1 MARNLKQVDETHYPD
16 SMLLQFLNEVEGKVQ
31 TEVLMIAPDDTVR
44 YGADD
49 LTSEMIVTAP
59 HDKLYYV
66 YLMAM
71 IDFVNGE
78 YDRYTN
84 SMNLANAHITEWAAW
99 YNRTH
104 RRGKPEEL
112 GIYFSAYGIAVKH
125 GYTGTEEEWLAS
137 LKGDPG
143 EPVVIR
149 FDQTSGQLQWK
160 YQNESTWHDVLSLEE
175 LQGALVSS
183 TIAQAQEAKDA
194 AEAAQA
200 AAEAASS
207 ASQEAS
213 EHMAYIGSN
222 GNWYQWSAGEGKMVD
237 SGVKAQGPIGQTG
250 PQGPQ
255 GLQGVQ
261 GIQGK
266 QGEKGET
273 GATGATG
280 PQGITPTI
288 GENENWYLGNVD
300 TGKPSR
306 GRQGEKG
313 EKGEKGETGAT
324 GATGPKGDT
333 GPKGETGPRGPQG
346 LQGVQG
352 IQGPQGE
359 TGPQGK
365 TGPRGPQGPKGDTG
379 SGFKV
384 LGYYATVAALIA
396 AVANPEAGMAY
407 GVGTAEPY
415 DIYIYDSVSKSWKNN
430 GPLQGA
436 KGDTGVG
443 VANVT
448 FDDDIMT
455 VNLTSGAHYS
465 SGSLRGPQ
473 GVKGDA
479 GAKGEK
485 GDPGAQG
492 EKGATGAAGAPGT
505 DGMTPTIGANGN
517 WFLGSTDTGKPSR
530 GVKGE
535 QGAKGEKG
543 EKGDTGAQ
551 GDPGKDGRP
560 GAAGAPGATGTTFTP
575 SVSADGTLSWTNDGG
590 KTNPASVNI
599 KGPQGE
605 QGPQG
610 PKGAQGPQGE
620 PGATG
625 PQGPAGKTPVK
636 GTDYFTDADKS
647 EIAQAA
653 AELVSVPSASSTT
666 PKAPGTASA
675 GTSAAYARGDHVH
688 PKQAVTKSDVGL
700 GNVDNV
706 SINSRL
712 NRTTNVN
719 ASDRNYTTYMARG
732 EALFSTETTPT
743 INGCIA
749 WQYG

>member
-31 TEVLMIAPDDTVR
+31 TEVLMIAPEDTVR

-255 GLQGVQ
+255 GKQGVQ
-261 GIQGK
+261 GIQGEK
-266 QGEKGET
+266 GNQGDKGEKGDR

-280 PQGITPTI
+280 PQ
-288 GENENWYLGNVD
+288 
-300 TGKPSR
+300 
-306 GRQGEKG
+306 
-313 EKGEKGETGAT
+313 
-324 GATGPKGDT
+324 
-333 GPKGETGPRGPQG
+333 GETGPRGPQG

-352 IQGPQGE
+352 EP
-359 TGPQGK
+359 GK
-365 TGPRGPQGPKGDTG
+365 GLTI
-379 SGFKV
+379 S
-384 LGYYATVAALIA
+384 GYYATAQALAA
-396 AVANPEAGMAY
+396 AVTNPTAGDAY

-415 DIYIYDSVSKSWKNN
+415 DIYIYDGVTHAWVNN

-436 KGDTGVG
+436 KGDKGDKGDTGAV
-443 VANVT
+443 
-448 FDDDIMT
+448 
-455 VNLTSGAHYS
+455 
-465 SGSLRGPQ
+465 GPQ
-473 GVKGDA
+473 G
-479 GAKGEK
+479 
-485 GDPGAQG
+485 PQG
-492 EKGATGAAGAPGT
+492 ETGPKGADGT
-505 DGMTPTIGANGN
+505 NGTNGITPTIGANGN
-517 WFLGSTDTGKPSR
+517 WYLGSTDTTKPSR
-530 GVKGE
+530 GAKGDKGDPGDKGE
-535 QGAKGEKG
+535 TGDTGPQGPQG
-543 EKGDTGAQ
+543 EKGDTGS
-551 GDPGKDGRP
+551 
-560 GAAGAPGATGTTFTP
+560 TGP
-575 SVSADGTLSWTNDGG
+575 R
-590 KTNPASVNI
+590 
-599 KGPQGE
+599 
-605 QGPQG
+605 G
-610 PKGAQGPQGE
+610 PKGNPGE
-620 PGATG
+620 TG
-625 PQGPAGKTPVK
+625 PQGPAGHTPVK
-636 GTDYFTDADKS
+636 GMDYWTAADQTS
-647 EIAQAA
+647 MVNDVLAA
-653 AELVSVPSASSTT
+653 LPTWS
-666 PKAPGTASA
+666 G
-675 GTSAAYARGDHVH
+675 GAY
-688 PKQAVTKSDVGL
+688 
-700 GNVDNV
+700 
-706 SINSRL
+706 
-712 NRTTNVN
+712 
-719 ASDRNYTTYMARG
+719 
-732 EALFSTETTPT
+732 
-743 INGCIA
+743 
-749 WQYG
+749 

>member
-1 MARNLKQVDETHYPD
+1 MK
-16 SMLLQFLNEVEGKVQ
+16 VEIPNSI
-31 TEVLMIAPDDTVR
+31 L
-44 YGADD
+44 
-49 LTSEMIVTAP
+49 VT
-59 HDKLYYV
+59 LS
-66 YLMAM
+66 
-71 IDFVNGE
+71 G
-78 YDRYTN
+78 
-84 SMNLANAHITEWAAW
+84 
-99 YNRTH
+99 
-104 RRGKPEEL
+104 
-112 GIYFSAYGIAVKH
+112 
-125 GYTGTEEEWLAS
+125 
-137 LKGDPG
+137 
-143 EPVVIR
+143 
-149 FDQTSGQLQWK
+149 QTSR
-160 YQNESTWHDVLSLEE
+160 
-175 LQGALVSS
+175 
-183 TIAQAQEAKDA
+183 
-194 AEAAQA
+194 
-200 AAEAASS
+200 
-207 ASQEAS
+207 
-213 EHMAYIGSN
+213 
-222 GNWYQWSAGEGKMVD
+222 
-237 SGVKAQGPIGQTG
+237 GVKGIEVREADGHLIFTLTDGKELDMGSVMG
-250 PQGPQ
+250 PQGQ
-255 GLQGVQ
+255 KGDT
-261 GIQGK
+261 
-266 QGEKGET
+266 GEKGEKGDRGEKGDT
-273 GATGATG
+273 GATGAKGDKGDPGATG

-313 EKGEKGETGAT
+313 ETGAKGEKGDKGDKGDPGATGAQGERGAQGLQGERGEKGEKGDTGAKGDPGTDGTTPTIGANGNWYLGTTDTGKPSRGAKGDKGDQGETGAT
-324 GATGPKGDT
+324 GAP
-333 GPKGETGPRGPQG
+333 GPQG
-346 LQGVQG
+346 A
-352 IQGPQGE
+352 

-384 LGYYATVAALIA
+384 LGYYATAAALSA

-492 EKGATGAAGAPGT
+492 EKGATGAAGAPGA
-505 DGMTPTIGANGN
+505 DGVTPTIGANGN

-543 EKGDTGAQ
+543 DKGDTGAQ
-551 GDPGKDGRP
+551 GEPGKDGRP

-590 KTNPASVNI
+590 KENPASVNI

-610 PKGAQGPQGE
+610 EPGAKGETGAAGAIGPEGPQGPKGEQGPQGE

-625 PQGPAGKTPVK
+625 PQGPAGHTPVK
-636 GTDYFTDADKS
+636 GTDYFTAADKS

-653 AELVSVPSASSTT
+653 AKLVSVPSASSTT

-675 GTSAAYARGDHVH
+675 GSESAYARGDHVH

-706 SINSRL
+706 SINTRL

-719 ASDRNYTTYMARG
+719 ASDQNYSSYMARG
-732 EALFSTETTPT
+732 IALSPTEQTPSV
-743 INGCIA
+743 NGAICLV
-749 WQYG
+749 YG

>member
-104 RRGKPEEL
+104 RRGKPEDL

-273 GATGATG
+273 GA
-280 PQGITPTI
+280 
-288 GENENWYLGNVD
+288 
-300 TGKPSR
+300 
-306 GRQGEKG
+306 
-313 EKGEKGETGAT
+313 
-324 GATGPKGDT
+324 
-333 GPKGETGPRGPQG
+333 
-346 LQGVQG
+346 
-352 IQGPQGE
+352 
-359 TGPQGK
+359 
-365 TGPRGPQGPKGDTG
+365 
-379 SGFKV
+379 
-384 LGYYATVAALIA
+384 
-396 AVANPEAGMAY
+396 
-407 GVGTAEPY
+407 
-415 DIYIYDSVSKSWKNN
+415 
-430 GPLQGA
+430 
-436 KGDTGVG
+436 
-443 VANVT
+443 
-448 FDDDIMT
+448 
-455 VNLTSGAHYS
+455 
-465 SGSLRGPQ
+465 
-473 GVKGDA
+473 
-479 GAKGEK
+479 
-485 GDPGAQG
+485 
-492 EKGATGAAGAPGT
+492 
-505 DGMTPTIGANGN
+505 
-517 WFLGSTDTGKPSR
+517 
-530 GVKGE
+530 
-535 QGAKGEKG
+535 
-543 EKGDTGAQ
+543 
-551 GDPGKDGRP
+551 
-560 GAAGAPGATGTTFTP
+560 PGATGTTFTP

-590 KTNPASVNI
+590 KENPASVNI

-610 PKGAQGPQGE
+610 DPGEKGETGAAGAIGPEGPQGPKGEQGPQGE

-625 PQGPAGKTPVK
+625 PQGPAGHTPVK
-636 GTDYFTDADKS
+636 GTDYWTAADQTS
-647 EIAQAA
+647 MVNDVLAA
-653 AELVSVPSASSTT
+653 LPTWS
-666 PKAPGTASA
+666 G
-675 GTSAAYARGDHVH
+675 GAY
-688 PKQAVTKSDVGL
+688 
-700 GNVDNV
+700 
-706 SINSRL
+706 
-712 NRTTNVN
+712 
-719 ASDRNYTTYMARG
+719 
-732 EALFSTETTPT
+732 
-743 INGCIA
+743 
-749 WQYG
+749 

>member
-31 TEVLMIAPDDTVR
+31 TEVLMIAPEDTVR

-222 GNWYQWSAGEGKMVD
+222 GNWYQWSAEEEKMVD
-237 SGVKAQGPIGQTG
+237 SGVKAQGRTG
-250 PQGPQ
+250 PTGPE
-255 GLQGVQ
+255 GP
-261 GIQGK
+261 QGK
-266 QGEKGET
+266 QGE
-273 GATGATG
+273 
-280 PQGITPTI
+280 QGI
-288 GENENWYLGNVD
+288 
-300 TGKPSR
+300 
-306 GRQGEKG
+306 QG
-313 EKGEKGETGAT
+313 EKGEKGETGAKGDTGAT
-324 GATGPKGDT
+324 GATGPQ
-333 GPKGETGPRGPQG
+333 GETGPRGPQG

-352 IQGPQGE
+352 EP
-359 TGPQGK
+359 GK
-365 TGPRGPQGPKGDTG
+365 GLTI
-379 SGFKV
+379 S
-384 LGYYATVAALIA
+384 GYYATAQALAA
-396 AVANPEAGMAY
+396 AVTNPTAGDAY

-415 DIYIYDSVSKSWKNN
+415 DIYIYDGVTSAWVNN

-436 KGDTGVG
+436 KG
-443 VANVT
+443 
-448 FDDDIMT
+448 
-455 VNLTSGAHYS
+455 
-465 SGSLRGPQ
+465 
-473 GVKGDA
+473 
-479 GAKGEK
+479 EK
-485 GDPGAQG
+485 GD
-492 EKGATGAAGAPGT
+492 KG
-505 DGMTPTIGANGN
+505 D
-517 WFLGSTDTGKPSR
+517 
-530 GVKGE
+530 
-535 QGAKGEKG
+535 
-543 EKGDTGAQ
+543 KGDTGAQ
-551 GDPGKDGRP
+551 GEPGKDGSP

-599 KGPQGE
+599 KGPQGAQGPQGE
-605 QGPQG
+605 QGAKGETGEKGETGAAGATGPEGPQG
-610 PKGAQGPQGE
+610 PKGAQGPQGD

-625 PQGPAGKTPVK
+625 PQGPAGHTPEK
-636 GTDYFTDADKS
+636 GTDYFTAADKS

-653 AELVSVPSASSTT
+653 AKLVSVPSASSTT

-688 PKQAVTKSDVGL
+688 PKQTVTKSDVGL

-706 SINSRL
+706 SINTRL

-719 ASDRNYTTYMARG
+719 ASDSNYTTYMARG
-732 EALFSTETTPT
+732 EALFSSETTPSV
-743 INGCIA
+743 NGCIA
-749 WQYG
+749 WVYG

>member
-31 TEVLMIAPDDTVR
+31 TEVLMIAPEDTVR

-194 AEAAQA
+194 AKAAQA

-237 SGVKAQGPIGQTG
+237 SGVKAQGPTGPTG

-255 GLQGVQ
+255 GKQGVQ
-261 GIQGK
+261 GIQGEK
-266 QGEKGET
+266 GNQGDKGEKGDKGETGET
-273 GATGATG
+273 GATG
-280 PQGITPTI
+280 P
-288 GENENWYLGNVD
+288 E
-300 TGKPSR
+300 
-306 GRQGEKG
+306 
-313 EKGEKGETGAT
+313 
-324 GATGPKGDT
+324 
-333 GPKGETGPRGPQG
+333 GPRGPQG

-352 IQGPQGE
+352 EP
-359 TGPQGK
+359 GK
-365 TGPRGPQGPKGDTG
+365 GLTI
-379 SGFKV
+379 S
-384 LGYYATVAALIA
+384 GYYATAQALAA
-396 AVANPEAGMAY
+396 AVTNPEAGDAY

-415 DIYIYDSVSKSWKNN
+415 DIYIYDGVTHAWVNN

-436 KGDTGVG
+436 KGEKGDKGDTGAV
-443 VANVT
+443 
-448 FDDDIMT
+448 
-455 VNLTSGAHYS
+455 
-465 SGSLRGPQ
+465 GPQ
-473 GVKGDA
+473 G
-479 GAKGEK
+479 
-485 GDPGAQG
+485 PQG
-492 EKGATGAAGAPGT
+492 ETGPKGADGNNGT
-505 DGMTPTIGANGN
+505 NGITPTIGANGN
-517 WFLGSTDTGKPSR
+517 WYLGSTDTTKPSR
-530 GVKGE
+530 GAKGDKGDPGDKGE
-535 QGAKGEKG
+535 T
-543 EKGDTGAQ
+543 GDTG
-551 GDPGKDGRP
+551 P
-560 GAAGAPGATGTTFTP
+560 
-575 SVSADGTLSWTNDGG
+575 
-590 KTNPASVNI
+590 
-599 KGPQGE
+599 
-605 QGPQG
+605 
-610 PKGAQGPQGE
+610 QGPQGE
-620 PGATG
+620 KGDNGSTGLQGPKGDPGETG
-625 PQGPAGKTPVK
+625 PQGPAGHTPVK
-636 GTDYFTDADKS
+636 GTDYWTAADQTS
-647 EIAQAA
+647 MVNDVLAA
-653 AELVSVPSASSTT
+653 LPTWS
-666 PKAPGTASA
+666 G
-675 GTSAAYARGDHVH
+675 GAY
-688 PKQAVTKSDVGL
+688 
-700 GNVDNV
+700 
-706 SINSRL
+706 
-712 NRTTNVN
+712 
-719 ASDRNYTTYMARG
+719 
-732 EALFSTETTPT
+732 
-743 INGCIA
+743 
-749 WQYG
+749 

>member
-1 MARNLKQVDETHYPD
+1 MTVQSAITMARNLKQVDETHYPD

-31 TEVLMIAPDDTVR
+31 TEVLMIAPEDTVR

-255 GLQGVQ
+255 GKQGVQ
-261 GIQGK
+261 GIQGEK
-266 QGEKGET
+266 GNQGDKGEKGDR

-280 PQGITPTI
+280 PQ
-288 GENENWYLGNVD
+288 
-300 TGKPSR
+300 
-306 GRQGEKG
+306 
-313 EKGEKGETGAT
+313 
-324 GATGPKGDT
+324 
-333 GPKGETGPRGPQG
+333 GETGPRGPQG

-352 IQGPQGE
+352 EP
-359 TGPQGK
+359 GK
-365 TGPRGPQGPKGDTG
+365 GLTI
-379 SGFKV
+379 S
-384 LGYYATVAALIA
+384 GYYATAQALAA
-396 AVANPEAGMAY
+396 AVTNPTAGDAY

-415 DIYIYDSVSKSWKNN
+415 DIYIYDGVTHAWVNN

-436 KGDTGVG
+436 KGDKGDKGDTGAV
-443 VANVT
+443 
-448 FDDDIMT
+448 
-455 VNLTSGAHYS
+455 
-465 SGSLRGPQ
+465 GPQ
-473 GVKGDA
+473 G
-479 GAKGEK
+479 
-485 GDPGAQG
+485 PQG
-492 EKGATGAAGAPGT
+492 ETGPKGADGT
-505 DGMTPTIGANGN
+505 NGTNGITPTIGANGN
-517 WFLGSTDTGKPSR
+517 WYLGSTDTTKPSR
-530 GVKGE
+530 GAKGDKGDPGDKGE
-535 QGAKGEKG
+535 TGDTGPQGPQG
-543 EKGDTGAQ
+543 EKGDTGS
-551 GDPGKDGRP
+551 
-560 GAAGAPGATGTTFTP
+560 TGP
-575 SVSADGTLSWTNDGG
+575 R
-590 KTNPASVNI
+590 
-599 KGPQGE
+599 
-605 QGPQG
+605 G
-610 PKGAQGPQGE
+610 PKGNPGE
-620 PGATG
+620 TG
-625 PQGPAGKTPVK
+625 PQGPAGHTPVK
-636 GTDYFTDADKS
+636 GMDYW
-647 EIAQAA
+647 AA
-653 AELVSVPSASSTT
+653 ADQ
-666 PKAPGTASA
+666 
-675 GTSAAYARGDHVH
+675 TSMVNDVLAA
-688 PKQAVTKSDVGL
+688 L
-700 GNVDNV
+700 
-706 SINSRL
+706 
-712 NRTTNVN
+712 
-719 ASDRNYTTYMARG
+719 
-732 EALFSTETTPT
+732 PT
-743 INGCIA
+743 WSGGA
-749 WQYG
+749 Y

>member
-31 TEVLMIAPDDTVR
+31 TEVLMIAPEDTVR

-194 AEAAQA
+194 AKAAQA

-237 SGVKAQGPIGQTG
+237 SGVKAQGPIGPTG

-255 GLQGVQ
+255 GKQGVQ
-261 GIQGK
+261 GIQGEK
-266 QGEKGET
+266 GNQGDKGEKGDKGATGET
-273 GATGATG
+273 GATG
-280 PQGITPTI
+280 P
-288 GENENWYLGNVD
+288 E
-300 TGKPSR
+300 
-306 GRQGEKG
+306 
-313 EKGEKGETGAT
+313 
-324 GATGPKGDT
+324 
-333 GPKGETGPRGPQG
+333 GPRGPQG

-352 IQGPQGE
+352 EP
-359 TGPQGK
+359 GK
-365 TGPRGPQGPKGDTG
+365 GLTI
-379 SGFKV
+379 S
-384 LGYYATVAALIA
+384 GYYATAQALA
-396 AVANPEAGMAY
+396 TAVTNPTAGDAY

-415 DIYIYDSVSKSWKNN
+415 DIYIYDGVTSAWVNN

-436 KGDTGVG
+436 KG
-443 VANVT
+443 
-448 FDDDIMT
+448 
-455 VNLTSGAHYS
+455 
-465 SGSLRGPQ
+465 
-473 GVKGDA
+473 
-479 GAKGEK
+479 EK
-485 GDPGAQG
+485 GD
-492 EKGATGAAGAPGT
+492 
-505 DGMTPTIGANGN
+505 
-517 WFLGSTDTGKPSR
+517 
-530 GVKGE
+530 
-535 QGAKGEKG
+535 
-543 EKGDTGAQ
+543 KGDTGAQ
-551 GDPGKDGRP
+551 GEPGKDGSP

-590 KTNPASVNI
+590 KDNPAAVNI

-610 PKGAQGPQGE
+610 DPGAKGETGEKGETGAAGATGPEGPQGPKGE
-620 PGATG
+620 PGEKGDPGATG
-625 PQGPAGKTPVK
+625 PQGPAGHTPKK
-636 GTDYFTDADKS
+636 GTDYFTAADKS

-675 GTSAAYARGDHVH
+675 GSESAYARGDHVH
-688 PKQAVTKSDVGL
+688 PKQTVTKSDVGL

-706 SINSRL
+706 SINARL

-719 ASDRNYTTYMARG
+719 ASDTNYGTYMARG
-732 EALFSTETTPT
+732 EALFSAETTPT

>member
-1 MARNLKQVDETHYPD
+1 MTVQSAITMARNLKQVDETHYPD

-31 TEVLMIAPDDTVR
+31 TEVLMIAPEDTVR

-84 SMNLANAHITEWAAW
+84 SMNLANAHITEWASW

-183 TIAQAQEAKDA
+183 TIAKAQEAKDA

-237 SGVKAQGPIGQTG
+237 SGVKAQGPTGPTG

-280 PQGITPTI
+280 P
-288 GENENWYLGNVD
+288 
-300 TGKPSR
+300 
-306 GRQGEKG
+306 
-313 EKGEKGETGAT
+313 KGETG
-324 GATGPKGDT
+324 PQ
-333 GPKGETGPRGPQG
+333 GETGPRGPQG
-346 LQGVQG
+346 LQG
-352 IQGPQGE
+352 IQGEP
-359 TGPQGK
+359 GK
-365 TGPRGPQGPKGDTG
+365 GLTI
-379 SGFKV
+379 S
-384 LGYYATVAALIA
+384 GYYATAQALAA
-396 AVANPEAGMAY
+396 AVTNPTAGDAY

-415 DIYIYDSVSKSWKNN
+415 DIYIYDGVTSAWVNN

-436 KGDTGVG
+436 KG
-443 VANVT
+443 
-448 FDDDIMT
+448 
-455 VNLTSGAHYS
+455 
-465 SGSLRGPQ
+465 
-473 GVKGDA
+473 
-479 GAKGEK
+479 EK
-485 GDPGAQG
+485 GD
-492 EKGATGAAGAPGT
+492 
-505 DGMTPTIGANGN
+505 
-517 WFLGSTDTGKPSR
+517 
-530 GVKGE
+530 
-535 QGAKGEKG
+535 
-543 EKGDTGAQ
+543 KGDTGAQ
-551 GDPGKDGRP
+551 GEPGKDGSP

-599 KGPQGE
+599 KGPQGVQGPQGE
-605 QGPQG
+605 PGAKGETGAAGAIGPEGPQG
-610 PKGAQGPQGE
+610 PKGEQGPQGE

-625 PQGPAGKTPVK
+625 PQGPAGHTPVK
-636 GTDYFTDADKS
+636 GTDYWTAADQTS
-647 EIAQAA
+647 MVNDVLAA
-653 AELVSVPSASSTT
+653 LPTWS
-666 PKAPGTASA
+666 G
-675 GTSAAYARGDHVH
+675 GAY
-688 PKQAVTKSDVGL
+688 
-700 GNVDNV
+700 
-706 SINSRL
+706 
-712 NRTTNVN
+712 
-719 ASDRNYTTYMARG
+719 
-732 EALFSTETTPT
+732 
-743 INGCIA
+743 
-749 WQYG
+749 

>member
-1 MARNLKQVDETHYPD
+1 MK
-16 SMLLQFLNEVEGKVQ
+16 VEIPNSI
-31 TEVLMIAPDDTVR
+31 L
-44 YGADD
+44 
-49 LTSEMIVTAP
+49 VT
-59 HDKLYYV
+59 LS
-66 YLMAM
+66 
-71 IDFVNGE
+71 G
-78 YDRYTN
+78 
-84 SMNLANAHITEWAAW
+84 
-99 YNRTH
+99 
-104 RRGKPEEL
+104 
-112 GIYFSAYGIAVKH
+112 
-125 GYTGTEEEWLAS
+125 
-137 LKGDPG
+137 
-143 EPVVIR
+143 
-149 FDQTSGQLQWK
+149 QTSR
-160 YQNESTWHDVLSLEE
+160 
-175 LQGALVSS
+175 
-183 TIAQAQEAKDA
+183 
-194 AEAAQA
+194 
-200 AAEAASS
+200 
-207 ASQEAS
+207 
-213 EHMAYIGSN
+213 
-222 GNWYQWSAGEGKMVD
+222 
-237 SGVKAQGPIGQTG
+237 GVKGIEVREADGHLIFTLTDGKELDMGSVIG
-250 PQGPQ
+250 PQGPK
-255 GLQGVQ
+255 GDTGA
-261 GIQGK
+261 K
-266 QGEKGET
+266 GEKGDRGEKGDTGATGAKGDT

-313 EKGEKGETGAT
+313 ETGAKGEKGDKGDP
-324 GATGPKGDT
+324 GATGPQGEQGAQGLQGERGEKGEKGDT
-333 GPKGETGPRGPQG
+333 GAKGDPGTDGTTPTIGANGNWYLGATDTGKPSRGAKGDKGDQG
-346 LQGVQG
+346 EQGIQGIQGEQG

-359 TGPQGK
+359 TGP
-365 TGPRGPQGPKGDTG
+365 RGLQGPKGDTG

-384 LGYYATVAALIA
+384 LGYYATAAALSA

-415 DIYIYDSVSKSWKNN
+415 DIYIYDSVSKSWRNN
-430 GPLQGA
+430 GLLQGA

-505 DGMTPTIGANGN
+505 DGITPTIGTNGN

-530 GVKGE
+530 GEKGE
-535 QGAKGEKG
+535 QGVQGEKG
-543 EKGDTGAQ
+543 ATGAQ
-551 GDPGKDGRP
+551 GEPGKDGSP

-575 SVSADGTLSWTNDGG
+575 SVSADGTLRWTNDGG
-590 KTNPASVNI
+590 KDNPASVNI

-605 QGPQG
+605 TGPRGPQGLQGATGETGPEGPQG
-610 PKGAQGPQGE
+610 PKGVQGPQGD
-620 PGATG
+620 PGPTG
-625 PQGPAGKTPVK
+625 PQGPAGHTPVK
-636 GTDYFTDADKS
+636 GTDYFTAADKS

-653 AELVSVPSASSTT
+653 AELVDVPSASSTT

-675 GTSAAYARGDHVH
+675 GSESAYARGDHVH
-688 PKQAVTKSDVGL
+688 PKQTVTKSDVGL

-719 ASDRNYTTYMARG
+719 ASDSNYTTYMARG

-743 INGCIA
+743 VNGCIA
-749 WQYG
+749 WVYG

>member
-280 PQGITPTI
+280 P
-288 GENENWYLGNVD
+288 
-300 TGKPSR
+300 
-306 GRQGEKG
+306 
-313 EKGEKGETGAT
+313 
-324 GATGPKGDT
+324 KGDT

-346 LQGVQG
+346 LQG
-352 IQGPQGE
+352 IQGEP
-359 TGPQGK
+359 GK
-365 TGPRGPQGPKGDTG
+365 GLTI
-379 SGFKV
+379 S
-384 LGYYATVAALIA
+384 GYYATAQALAA
-396 AVANPEAGMAY
+396 AVTNPTAGDAY

-415 DIYIYDSVSKSWKNN
+415 DIYIYDGVTSAWVNN

-436 KGDTGVG
+436 KG
-443 VANVT
+443 
-448 FDDDIMT
+448 
-455 VNLTSGAHYS
+455 
-465 SGSLRGPQ
+465 
-473 GVKGDA
+473 
-479 GAKGEK
+479 EK
-485 GDPGAQG
+485 GD
-492 EKGATGAAGAPGT
+492 
-505 DGMTPTIGANGN
+505 
-517 WFLGSTDTGKPSR
+517 
-530 GVKGE
+530 
-535 QGAKGEKG
+535 
-543 EKGDTGAQ
+543 KGDTGAQ
-551 GDPGKDGRP
+551 GEPGKDGRP

-575 SVSADGTLSWTNDGG
+575 SVSEDGTLSWTNDGG
-590 KTNPASVNI
+590 KENPASVNI

-605 QGPQG
+605 QGPQGKPGEKGETGAAGAIGPEGPQG

-625 PQGPAGKTPVK
+625 PQGPAGHTPVK
-636 GTDYFTDADKS
+636 GTDYFTAADKS

-653 AELVSVPSASSTT
+653 AKLVSVPSASSTT

-675 GTSAAYARGDHVH
+675 GSESAYARGDHVH
-688 PKQAVTKSDVGL
+688 PKQEVTKSDVGL

-706 SINSRL
+706 SINTRM

-719 ASDRNYTTYMARG
+719 ASDSNYTTYMARG
-732 EALFSTETTPT
+732 IALSATEQTPSV
-743 INGCIA
+743 NGAICLV
-749 WQYG
+749 YG

>member
-1 MARNLKQVDETHYPD
+1 MARDLKQVDETHYPD

-207 ASQEAS
+207 ASQAAS
-213 EHMAYIGSN
+213 EHMAYIGEN

-237 SGVKAQGPIGQTG
+237 SGVKAQGPTGPTG
-250 PQGPQ
+250 PQGEQ
-255 GLQGVQ
+255 GEQGVQ

-280 PQGITPTI
+280 P
-288 GENENWYLGNVD
+288 
-300 TGKPSR
+300 K
-306 GRQGEKG
+306 
-313 EKGEKGETGAT
+313 
-324 GATGPKGDT
+324 GATGPQ
-333 GPKGETGPRGPQG
+333 GETGPRGPQG

-352 IQGPQGE
+352 VQGPQGE
-359 TGPQGK
+359 TGPQGEI
-365 TGPRGPQGPKGDTG
+365 GPRGPQGPKGDTG

-384 LGYYATVAALIA
+384 LGYYANAAALSA

-407 GVGTAEPY
+407 GVGVEEPY

-492 EKGATGAAGAPGT
+492 EKGATGAAGAPGA
-505 DGMTPTIGANGN
+505 DGVTPTIGANGN

-535 QGAKGEKG
+535 QGVQGEQGPQGEPGEKG
-543 EKGDTGAQ
+543 ET
-551 GDPGKDGRP
+551 
-560 GAAGAPGATGTTFTP
+560 GAAGATGP
-575 SVSADGTLSWTNDGG
+575 
-590 KTNPASVNI
+590 
-599 KGPQGE
+599 E
-605 QGPQG
+605 GPQG
-610 PKGAQGPQGE
+610 PKGAQGPQGD

-625 PQGPAGKTPVK
+625 PQGPAGHTPVK
-636 GTDYFTDADKS
+636 GTDYFTAADKS

-688 PKQAVTKSDVGL
+688 PKQTVTKSDVGL
-700 GNVDNV
+700 GSVDNV
-706 SINSRL
+706 SVNARL

-719 ASDRNYTTYMARG
+719 ASDTNYGTYMARG

-743 INGCIA
+743 VNGCIA

>member
-31 TEVLMIAPDDTVR
+31 TEVLMIAPEDTVR

-183 TIAQAQEAKDA
+183 TIAKAQEAKDA

-255 GLQGVQ
+255 G
-261 GIQGK
+261 
-266 QGEKGET
+266 
-273 GATGATG
+273 
-280 PQGITPTI
+280 ITPTI

-313 EKGEKGETGAT
+313 EKGETGAT

-346 LQGVQG
+346 EPGVQG
-352 IQGPQGE
+352 EP
-359 TGPQGK
+359 GK
-365 TGPRGPQGPKGDTG
+365 GLTI
-379 SGFKV
+379 S
-384 LGYYATVAALIA
+384 GYYATAQALA
-396 AVANPEAGMAY
+396 DAVTNPTAGDAY

-415 DIYIYDSVSKSWKNN
+415 DIYIYDGVTSAWVNN
-430 GPLQGA
+430 GPL
-436 KGDTGVG
+436 
-443 VANVT
+443 
-448 FDDDIMT
+448 
-455 VNLTSGAHYS
+455 
-465 SGSLRGPQ
+465 
-473 GVKGDA
+473 
-479 GAKGEK
+479 
-485 GDPGAQG
+485 
-492 EKGATGAAGAPGT
+492 
-505 DGMTPTIGANGN
+505 
-517 WFLGSTDTGKPSR
+517 
-530 GVKGE
+530 

-543 EKGDTGAQ
+543 EKGD
-551 GDPGKDGRP
+551 
-560 GAAGAPGATGTTFTP
+560 
-575 SVSADGTLSWTNDGG
+575 
-590 KTNPASVNI
+590 
-599 KGPQGE
+599 KGE
-605 QGPQG
+605 
-610 PKGAQGPQGE
+610 QGPQGE

-625 PQGPAGKTPVK
+625 PQGPAGHTPVK
-636 GTDYFTDADKS
+636 GTDYWTAADQTS
-647 EIAQAA
+647 MVNDVLAA
-653 AELVSVPSASSTT
+653 LPTWS
-666 PKAPGTASA
+666 G
-675 GTSAAYARGDHVH
+675 GAY
-688 PKQAVTKSDVGL
+688 
-700 GNVDNV
+700 
-706 SINSRL
+706 
-712 NRTTNVN
+712 
-719 ASDRNYTTYMARG
+719 
-732 EALFSTETTPT
+732 
-743 INGCIA
+743 
-749 WQYG
+749 

>member
-31 TEVLMIAPDDTVR
+31 TEVLMIAPEDTVR
-44 YGADD
+44 YGSDD

-222 GNWYQWSAGEGKMVD
+222 GNWYQWSAEEKKMVD
-237 SGVKAQGPIGQTG
+237 SGVKAQGRTG
-250 PQGPQ
+250 PTGPE
-255 GLQGVQ
+255 GP
-261 GIQGK
+261 QGK
-266 QGEKGET
+266 QGE
-273 GATGATG
+273 
-280 PQGITPTI
+280 QGI
-288 GENENWYLGNVD
+288 
-300 TGKPSR
+300 
-306 GRQGEKG
+306 QG
-313 EKGEKGETGAT
+313 EKGEKGETGAKGDT
-324 GATGPKGDT
+324 GATGAT
-333 GPKGETGPRGPQG
+333 GPKGETGPIGPQG
-346 LQGVQG
+346 EQGVQG
-352 IQGPQGE
+352 EP
-359 TGPQGK
+359 GK
-365 TGPRGPQGPKGDTG
+365 GLTI
-379 SGFKV
+379 S
-384 LGYYATVAALIA
+384 GYYATAAALVAA
-396 AVANPEAGMAY
+396 VTNPSAGDAY

-415 DIYIYDSVSKSWKNN
+415 DIYIYDGTTNTWVNN

-436 KGDTGVG
+436 KG
-443 VANVT
+443 
-448 FDDDIMT
+448 
-455 VNLTSGAHYS
+455 
-465 SGSLRGPQ
+465 
-473 GVKGDA
+473 
-479 GAKGEK
+479 
-485 GDPGAQG
+485 
-492 EKGATGAAGAPGT
+492 
-505 DGMTPTIGANGN
+505 
-517 WFLGSTDTGKPSR
+517 
-530 GVKGE
+530 
-535 QGAKGEKG
+535 
-543 EKGDTGAQ
+543 EKGDTGAK
-551 GDPGKDGRP
+551 GDPGKDGS
-560 GAAGAPGATGTTFTP
+560 PGATGTTFTP

-590 KTNPASVNI
+590 KDNPASVNI
-599 KGPQGE
+599 KGPQG
-605 QGPQG
+605 
-610 PKGAQGPQGE
+610 AQGPQGE
-620 PGATG
+620 PGAKGNPGAKGATGETGPEGPQGPKGEQGAKGDTGATG
-625 PQGPAGKTPVK
+625 PQGPAGHTPVK
-636 GTDYFTDADKS
+636 GEDYFTASDKS

-653 AELVSVPSASSTT
+653 AKLVSVPSASSTI

-688 PKQAVTKSDVGL
+688 PKQIVTKSDVGL

-706 SINSRL
+706 SINTRL

-719 ASDRNYTTYMARG
+719 AADTNYTTYMARG

-743 INGCIA
+743 VNGCIA
-749 WQYG
+749 WVYG

>member
-31 TEVLMIAPDDTVR
+31 TEVLMIAPEDTVR

-160 YQNESTWHDVLSLEE
+160 YQNESAWHDVLSLEE

-237 SGVKAQGPIGQTG
+237 SGVKAQGSIGQTG
-250 PQGPQ
+250 PQG
-255 GLQGVQ
+255 
-261 GIQGK
+261 
-266 QGEKGET
+266 
-273 GATGATG
+273 AT
-280 PQGITPTI
+280 
-288 GENENWYLGNVD
+288 
-300 TGKPSR
+300 
-306 GRQGEKG
+306 
-313 EKGEKGETGAT
+313 
-324 GATGPKGDT
+324 
-333 GPKGETGPRGPQG
+333 
-346 LQGVQG
+346 
-352 IQGPQGE
+352 GPQGE
-359 TGPQGK
+359 TGA
-365 TGPRGPQGPKGDTG
+365 RGPQGPKGDTG

-384 LGYYATVAALIA
+384 LGYYATAAALSA
-396 AVANPEAGMAY
+396 AVTNPTAGDAY

-415 DIYIYDSVSKSWKNN
+415 DIYIYDGVTHAWVNN

-436 KGDTGVG
+436 KGEPG
-443 VANVT
+443 
-448 FDDDIMT
+448 DDY
-455 VNLTSGAHYS
+455 VL
-465 SGSLRGPQ
+465 
-473 GVKGDA
+473 
-479 GAKGEK
+479 
-485 GDPGAQG
+485 
-492 EKGATGAAGAPGT
+492 TGADKQEIAASVVAGGLEVEVSDETPGGS
-505 DGMTPTIGANGN
+505 DLS
-517 WFLGSTDTGKPSR
+517 LGL
-530 GVKGE
+530 
-535 QGAKGEKG
+535 
-543 EKGDTGAQ
+543 TGAQ
-551 GDPGKDGRP
+551 IGQIAKITAVDASGKPTQWEATALPNEAFIVCFTLKRKLVGDPIITSDRTLEEVV
-560 GAAGAPGATGTTFTP
+560 AAIVSKKLVIALLDEDNNITP
-575 SVSADGTLSWTNDGG
+575 LC
-590 KTNPASVNI
+590 NI
-599 KGPQGE
+599 
-605 QGPQG
+605 
-610 PKGAQGPQGE
+610 AN
-620 PGATG
+620 
-625 PQGPAGKTPVK
+625 
-636 GTDYFTDADKS
+636 
-647 EIAQAA
+647 
-653 AELVSVPSASSTT
+653 ASSYLYFFTISKYGDVDGIGWKIDIDISGEKTSTLTT
-666 PKAPGTASA
+666 MDPWNFIGYNGVSGSNQIFGT
-675 GTSAAYARGDHVH
+675 GELGGYEFKQHIGFENLPEVTTSDNGKFLRVVNGAWAAV
-688 PKQAVTKSDVGL
+688 
-700 GNVDNV
+700 
-706 SINSRL
+706 
-712 NRTTNVN
+712 
-719 ASDRNYTTYMARG
+719 
-732 EALFSTETTPT
+732 E
-743 INGCIA
+743 
-749 WQYG
+749 

>member
-222 GNWYQWSAGEGKMVD
+222 GNWYQWSAVEGKMVD

-280 PQGITPTI
+280 P
-288 GENENWYLGNVD
+288 
-300 TGKPSR
+300 
-306 GRQGEKG
+306 
-313 EKGEKGETGAT
+313 
-324 GATGPKGDT
+324 KGDT

-346 LQGVQG
+346 LQG
-352 IQGPQGE
+352 IQGEP
-359 TGPQGK
+359 GK
-365 TGPRGPQGPKGDTG
+365 GLTI
-379 SGFKV
+379 S
-384 LGYYATVAALIA
+384 GYYATAQALAA
-396 AVANPEAGMAY
+396 AVTNPTAGDAY
-407 GVGTAEPY
+407 GVGAAEPY
-415 DIYIYDSVSKSWKNN
+415 DIYIYDGVTSAWVNN
-430 GPLQGA
+430 GPLQG
-436 KGDTGVG
+436 
-443 VANVT
+443 
-448 FDDDIMT
+448 
-455 VNLTSGAHYS
+455 S
-465 SGSLRGPQ
+465 
-473 GVKGDA
+473 
-479 GAKGEK
+479 KGEK
-485 GDPGAQG
+485 GD
-492 EKGATGAAGAPGT
+492 
-505 DGMTPTIGANGN
+505 
-517 WFLGSTDTGKPSR
+517 
-530 GVKGE
+530 
-535 QGAKGEKG
+535 
-543 EKGDTGAQ
+543 KGDTGA
-551 GDPGKDGRP
+551 
-560 GAAGAPGATGTTFTP
+560 
-575 SVSADGTLSWTNDGG
+575 V
-590 KTNPASVNI
+590 
-599 KGPQGE
+599 
-605 QGPQG
+605 
-610 PKGAQGPQGE
+610 
-620 PGATG
+620 G
-625 PQGPAGKTPVK
+625 PQGPAGHTPVK
-636 GTDYFTDADKS
+636 GTDYFTAADKS

-653 AELVSVPSASSTT
+653 AALVTVPSASTTT

-675 GTSAAYARGDHVH
+675 GSESAYARGDHVH
-688 PKQAVTKSDVGL
+688 PKELPNVTTSDNGKFLRV
-700 GNVDNV
+700 V
-706 SINSRL
+706 SGAWAAESIP
-712 NRTTNVN
+712 N
-719 ASDRNYTTYMARG
+719 A
-732 EALFSTETTPT
+732 
-743 INGCIA
+743 NG
-749 WQYG
+749 GSF

>member
-1 MARNLKQVDETHYPD
+1 MTVQSAITMARNLKQVDETHYPD

-31 TEVLMIAPDDTVR
+31 TEVLMIAPEDTVR

-49 LTSEMIVTAP
+49 LASEMIVTAP

-149 FDQTSGQLQWK
+149 FDQPSGQLQWK

-194 AEAAQA
+194 AKAAQA

-213 EHMAYIGSN
+213 EHMAYIGEN

-237 SGVKAQGPIGQTG
+237 SGVKAQGPTGPTG
-250 PQGPQ
+250 PQGEQ
-255 GLQGVQ
+255 GEQGVQ

-280 PQGITPTI
+280 P
-288 GENENWYLGNVD
+288 
-300 TGKPSR
+300 K
-306 GRQGEKG
+306 
-313 EKGEKGETGAT
+313 
-324 GATGPKGDT
+324 GATGPQ
-333 GPKGETGPRGPQG
+333 GETGPRGPQG

-352 IQGPQGE
+352 EP
-359 TGPQGK
+359 GK
-365 TGPRGPQGPKGDTG
+365 GLTI
-379 SGFKV
+379 S
-384 LGYYATVAALIA
+384 GYYATAQALAA
-396 AVANPEAGMAY
+396 AVTNPTAGDAY

-415 DIYIYDSVSKSWKNN
+415 DIYIYDGVTHAWVNN

-436 KGDTGVG
+436 KG
-443 VANVT
+443 
-448 FDDDIMT
+448 
-455 VNLTSGAHYS
+455 
-465 SGSLRGPQ
+465 
-473 GVKGDA
+473 
-479 GAKGEK
+479 
-485 GDPGAQG
+485 
-492 EKGATGAAGAPGT
+492 
-505 DGMTPTIGANGN
+505 
-517 WFLGSTDTGKPSR
+517 
-530 GVKGE
+530 
-535 QGAKGEKG
+535 
-543 EKGDTGAQ
+543 EKGDTGEK
-551 GDPGKDGRP
+551 GEPGKDGSP

-590 KTNPASVNI
+590 KENPTSVNI
-599 KGPQGE
+599 KGPQGAQGPQGE
-605 QGPQG
+605 PGAKGETGAAGATGPEGPQG
-610 PKGAQGPQGE
+610 PKGAQGPQGD
-620 PGATG
+620 PGPTG
-625 PQGPAGKTPVK
+625 PQGPAGHTPVK
-636 GTDYFTDADKS
+636 GTDYWTAADQTS
-647 EIAQAA
+647 MVNDVLAA
-653 AELVSVPSASSTT
+653 LPTWS
-666 PKAPGTASA
+666 G
-675 GTSAAYARGDHVH
+675 GAY
-688 PKQAVTKSDVGL
+688 
-700 GNVDNV
+700 
-706 SINSRL
+706 
-712 NRTTNVN
+712 
-719 ASDRNYTTYMARG
+719 
-732 EALFSTETTPT
+732 
-743 INGCIA
+743 
-749 WQYG
+749 